1 MLLVPSMKTTMKL
14 VVGSLLF
21 TSAALADTTAPD
33 FVGGAPRPYVH
44 PSLTASNGPQK
55 KIEPGDV
62 VSFAFDKAVMTADGY
77 DQVDHAARWL
87 KSHPRHRL
95 VLEGHTDKRGMAVYN
110 EDLAMRRMDAVRRR
124 LMQSGVRSDRIVMV
138 TFGEREAISPENP
151 NDRRVV
157 LYATQ
162 LSPKAIAAASFEDR
176 EAAVATWTERG
187 KLMRIAKGMPATET
201 MPTRQARRGGG
212 SRR

>member
-1 MLLVPSMKTTMKL
+1 M
-14 VVGSLLF
+14 VGSLLV

-33 FVGGAPRPYVH
+33 FVGGAPRPYIH

-62 VSFAFDKAVMTADGY
+62 VSFAFDRDVMTADGY

-87 KSHPRHRL
+87 ASHPRHRL
-95 VLEGHTDKRGMAVYN
+95 VLEGHTDRLGMAVYN
-110 EDLAMRRMDAVRRR
+110 EDLATRRMQAVRSR
-124 LMQSGVRSDRIVMV
+124 LLRLGVGSDRVVLV

-162 LSPKAIAAASFEDR
+162 LSPRAIAGATFEDR
-176 EAAVATWTERG
+176 PAAVATWTERG
-187 KLMRIAKGMPATET
+187 KLMRIAKGMPTTET
-201 MPTRQARRGGG
+201 TPTRQARRGGG